1 MLRGFE
7 LPGSPLAVL
16 LSAFCLVPAV
26 AADTPTHTVAP
37 VPFRLEARLDG
48 VFESPALTEVR
59 IDAKRWGQFTVESAV
74 PHGTRVNKGDVLVR
88 LETAKLDD
96 QIRDLEI
103 GGRIAAL
110 AHGLLERE
118 VALLEKATPLQLEL
132 ARRARRIA
140 AEDLARYES
149 KERRLAEAENDV
161 MLKISAFRRENAEEE
176 LDQLEKMYTQDDLTE
191 ETEEI
196 VLKRARFEAELARFF
211 GELMKDRHERIA
223 AFELPRRLDV
233 VQKANLLAALDLER
247 AEVALPIALDKLTL
261 ELERSTNE
269 RRKAAEQLAEYKS
282 DRSTLPLVAPTDG
295 IVYYGRWQQGKWVE
309 SEQVA
314 GRLRP
319 GGKLEPQ
326 AVLFTIV
333 GAGRPFVR
341 AALPEKEFF
350 KVAADATARIVPKAF
365 ADVRL
370 PGRVRSVSTV
380 PVAAGRFEAVI
391 DLTEDHPRLVA
402 GMEAEVRVI
411 AAHEPALL
419 AIPRKAV
426 FAEDLDDAKKFVYVV
441 TAGREPQK
449 RTVATGRANDDVIEI
464 TAGLTAGEQI
474 LLEKPKP
481 ATTKPAETTAEKPAE
496 KSAAQPAE
504 KKSEPAEKKP
514 APAENN
520 PATADK
526 PADPAAAAANSP
538 AAVEAK

>member
-1 MLRGFE
+1 MLRGFGI
-7 LPGSPLAVL
+7 LGA
-16 LSAFCLVPAV
+16 AV
-26 AADTPTHTVAP
+26 AGVLSTSSVIPVAVADLPTHTVAP
-37 VPFRLEARLDG
+37 VPFRLEAKLDG

-59 IDAKRWGQFTVESAV
+59 IDAKRQGQFVVEEAV

-88 LETAKLDD
+88 LETAKLDE

-149 KERRLAEAENDV
+149 KESQLAQAENDV
-161 MLKISAFRRENAEEE
+161 MLKISQFRRENAEEE

-211 GELMKDRHERIA
+211 GELMQDRHERVA

-247 AEVALPIALDKLTL
+247 AESALPIALDKLKL
-261 ELERSTNE
+261 ELDRSTNE
-269 RRKAAEQLAEYKS
+269 RRKAAEQLAEFKA
-282 DRSTLPLVAPTDG
+282 DRGLLPLVAPTDG
-295 IVYYGRWQQGKWVE
+295 ILYYGRWQQGKWVE
-309 SEQVA
+309 SDQVA
-314 GRLRP
+314 SRLRP

-341 AALPEKEFF
+341 AGVPEKEFF

-370 PGRVRSVSTV
+370 PGRVRSVSAV
-380 PVAAGRFEAVI
+380 PVAAGRFEAVV
-391 DLTEDHPRLVA
+391 DLAEDHPRLVA

-411 AAHEPALL
+411 AANEPALL
-419 AIPRKAV
+419 AIPKKAV
-426 FAEDLDDAKKFVYVV
+426 FAEDLDDEKKFVYVV
-441 TAGREPQK
+441 AAAGKEPQK
-449 RTVATGRANDDVIEI
+449 RTVATGRANDEVVEI
-464 TAGLTAGEQI
+464 TAGLAAGEQI

-481 ATTKPAETTAEKPAE
+481 ATGTPAAKPADQSAAKAAEKPTESSE
-496 KSAAQPAE
+496 KSP
-504 KKSEPAEKKP
+504 EP
-514 APAENN
+514 
-520 PATADK
+520 ADK
-526 PADPAAAAANSP
+526 PAAPAAAAANSP
-538 AAVEAK
+538 AGVEAK